1 MDLSRIFANQ
11 TFKQVVSASTWDA
24 CPQVVYIGKGLLL
37 VNMVMDI
44 CQNWVTLDI
53 IQVSYCLTFLCL
65 PLYFFFLFPLS
76 WGTVLRHHLRG
87 ITVMFI
93 WLLQNVGI
101 LTTHFRQ
108 AEDWTLDMCVF
119 VFNTLKVFAV
129 AVVLLV
135 LGFFSY
141 SSLIYT
147 ISTQYLHDI
156 YSDQW
161 TVGVLCYV
169 LLSGYSPFLDDDD
182 NVTYSNVSG

>member
-1 MDLSRIFANQ
+1 MLIRKLS
-11 TFKQVVSASTWDA
+11 
-24 CPQVVYIGKGLLL
+24 LLAK
-37 VNMVMDI
+37 I
-44 CQNWVTLDI
+44 CKLWIWWIWWWISVGQNWVTLDI

-65 PLYFFFLFPLS
+65 PLYFFFLFTLS
-76 WGTVLRHHLRG
+76 WGTILRHHLRG

-108 AEDWTLDMCVF
+108 PRTGHWTCVCLCLIHRKYFQWPQWCSWFLDALMLF
-119 VFNTLKVFAV
+119 TYLHNLYA
-129 AVVLLV
+129 
-135 LGFFSY
+135 
-141 SSLIYT
+141 
-147 ISTQYLHDI
+147 ISTRYLHYI